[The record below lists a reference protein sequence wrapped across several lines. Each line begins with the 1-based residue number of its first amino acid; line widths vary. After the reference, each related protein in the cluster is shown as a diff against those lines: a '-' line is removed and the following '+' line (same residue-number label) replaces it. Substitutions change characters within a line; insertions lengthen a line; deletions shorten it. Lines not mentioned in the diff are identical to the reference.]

1 VRLLVALVALT
12 VLGACGPIQS
22 TASLIDAEVAL
33 EAARAA
39 GAGDG
44 ASYEYT
50 AAEAYLHKAR
60 EASGRSRYEVSATFA
75 ERARALAN
83 EARQKALAASNRAE
97 ASP

>member
-1 VRLLVALVALT
+1 MRLLVALLALA

-39 GAGDG
+39 GAADT
-44 ASYEYT
+44 APYEYT

-60 EASGRSRYEVSATFA
+60 MVSGRSRYEVSATFA
-75 ERARALAN
+75 EQARALAN
-83 EARQKALAASNRAE
+83 EARQKALASTNKPE
-97 ASP
+97 GSP

>member
-39 GAGDG
+39 GASDNS
-44 ASYEYT
+44 SYEYT

-60 EASGRSRYEVSATFA
+60 EASGRARYEVSATFA

-83 EARQKALAASNRAE
+83 QARDKAIAATSKPEGN
-97 ASP
+97 P